1 MAKPTKHRDKWRIRW
16 TDHAGKRQSEVY
28 DRYKD
33 AEQALRRH
41 QSEVHEIRSGER
53 VPVARGKTFNDL
65 CDYWLATRAREKR
78 SEKDDHSIIRCHLR
92 PAFGDV
98 QLSRLDV
105 SLVDRFKGNQAD
117 LAPHTVA
124 NHLTLLIS
132 MLNAAV
138 DLAWL
143 RKVPKI
149 KKPKVPVAEDY
160 RYLKTTDEIER
171 FLSATEP
178 EDEPV
183 RVMYRLAVYTGMRAG
198 ELAGLQWRDVDFA
211 RRIITVRRS
220 YDRQTTKSGRI
231 RRVPILNPILPV
243 LKAWKLRHPGTWLFT
258 NQRGSV
264 FQPSSRVF
272 QEVLHRV
279 LDRAGFVSPLIA
291 GKRHWYV
298 TFHDLRHTFASNW
311 VMNGG
316 DIFKLQKILGH
327 QSIEMTMR
335 YAHLSPHAF
344 ADDYGRLP
352 EMNRLFVSGARREK
366 GAKPKERSL
375 HVR

>member
-1 MAKPTKHRDKWRIRW
+1 MAKPTNHRDKWRIRW
-16 TDHAGKRQSEVY
+16 IDHAGKRQSEVY

-41 QSEVHEIRSGER
+41 QIEVHEIRCGER
-53 VPVARGKTFNDL
+53 VPVARGKSFNDM
-65 CDYWLATRAREKR
+65 CDYWLATRAKEKR

-92 PAFGDV
+92 PAFGGI

-105 SLVDRFKGNQAD
+105 SLVDRFKGNQAH
-117 LAPHTVA
+117 LAPHTFA

-138 DLAWL
+138 ELGWL
-143 RKVPKI
+143 RKVPRI
-149 KKPKVPVAEDY
+149 KKPKIAVAEDY
-160 RYLKTTDEIER
+160 AYLKTTDEIER
-171 FLSATEP
+171 FLKATDH

-183 RVMYRLAVYTGMRAG
+183 RIMYRLGVYTGMRAG
-198 ELAGLQWRDVDFA
+198 ELAGLQWRDVDFP
-211 RRIITVRRS
+211 RRIVTVRRS
-220 YDRQTTKSGRI
+220 YDRETTKNGRI
-231 RRVPILNPILPV
+231 RRVPILDPVLPV

-258 NQRGSV
+258 KQRGGV

-279 LDRAGFVSPLIA
+279 VERAGFESRWVH
-291 GKRHWYV
+291 GKWRWYI
-298 TFHDLRHTFASNW
+298 TFHDLRHTFALHW
-311 VMNGG
+311 VMSGG
-316 DIFKLQKILGH
+316 DVFKLQKILGH

-335 YAHLSPHAF
+335 YAHLAPHAF

-352 EMNRLFVSGARREK
+352 EMNGQFVSGALGEKAIKPRERR
-366 GAKPKERSL
+366 S
-375 HVR
+375 HV